1 MNESQV
7 PDYAGGESGTT
18 DTHREVAQDA
28 VAGTAAETHDEKIDA
43 GSPATAAAQADQS
56 PSSTRRWQPLGAID
70 RRVVGVLAEKAK
82 TTPDVY
88 PMSVNAI
95 CTGCNQKSNRD
106 PLMQLEPADVEESLE
121 RLRAIGAVGMVEG
134 YGRVT
139 KYRHYLYEW
148 LGVDKVELAVMT
160 ELLLRG
166 PQTLGE
172 LRARASR
179 MEPIAD
185 LAALRAICDSLKRK
199 GLVVYLTPE
208 GRGQIV
214 THALY
219 PPRELENIRARYAAG
234 RVGVLDGR
242 VQQPAEE
249 RSAGIIAPGGA
260 QPSAGWEQPPAG
272 SGTAAGTTG
281 STELHRQLAGLSGAV
296 EQMRE
301 QLQQLA
307 ERIDKLEKDVQGLKN
322 WIEG

>member
-7 PDYAGGESGTT
+7 PDQAGAVSGAT

-28 VAGTAAETHDEKIDA
+28 VAGAAAETQDEKSDA
-43 GSPATAAAQADQS
+43 DSPVAAVQAAQS

-148 LGVDKVELAVMT
+148 LGVDKVEMAVMT

-185 LAALRAICDSLKRK
+185 LAALRAICDSLKHK
-199 GLVVYLTPE
+199 GLIVYLTPE

-234 RVGVLDGR
+234 RVGVLDQR
-242 VQQPAEE
+242 VQPPTEVRPA
-249 RSAGIIAPGGA
+249 AFIAPSGT
-260 QPSAGWEQPPAG
+260 QPSVSPTEPLAG
-272 SGTAAGTTG
+272 SGTAGG
-281 STELHRQLAGLSGAV
+281 TELHQQLAEISGTV
-296 EQMRE
+296 EQLRQ

-307 ERIDKLEKDVQGLKN
+307 ERVDKLEKDVQVLKN
-322 WIEG
+322 WIES